1 MLRLRYGLPRLTHHW
16 LSPAPQSS
24 RRRSLFLTYV
34 AVLTRCHL
42 PAYDS
47 GRRNIGRTPRGGTGG
62 LHIGVA
68 INHIDGMDD
77 LIRRADEHM
86 YERRTDT

>member
-1 MLRLRYGLPRLTHHW
+1 MPLAGLRFG
-16 LSPAPQSS
+16 PAQHRQDAP
-24 RRRSLFLTYV
+24 
-34 AVLTRCHL
+34 
-42 PAYDS
+42 
-47 GRRNIGRTPRGGTGG
+47 GGTGG